1 MHSTLKIFD
10 RQGRCDETNTN
21 KICSNCHISDPISDL
36 IVNGTAWINDGDD
49 YQLNIFCNGSPNFEY
64 CVRHI
69 DGPYIMDGQETCEEW
84 STMDECQQ
92 NLEYAQSVLN
102 VKSFTVL
109 VIIRNAV
116 SIERKI
122 FVVNI
127 KQPIILVATM
137 VGALVFTLCI
147 IGVVACCIVRCIRK
161 KRR

>member
-1 MHSTLKIFD
+1 
-10 RQGRCDETNTN
+10 
-21 KICSNCHISDPISDL
+21 
-36 IVNGTAWINDGDD
+36 
-49 YQLNIFCNGSPNFEY
+49 
-64 CVRHI
+64 
-69 DGPYIMDGQETCEEW
+69 MDGRETCEKW
-84 STMDECQQ
+84 STMDVCQQ
-92 NLEYAQSVLN
+92 NLQYAQSVLN

-116 SIERKI
+116 SIERKL

-147 IGVVACCIVRCIRK
+147 IGVVAGCIVRCIRK

>member
-1 MHSTLKIFD
+1 MII
-10 RQGRCDETNTN
+10 Q
-21 KICSNCHISDPISDL
+21 ISDPISDL
-36 IVNGTAWINDGDD
+36 IVNGTTWINDGDD

-64 CVRHI
+64 CIRHI
-69 DGPYIMDGQETCEEW
+69 DGPYIMDGHESCDKWT
-84 STMDECQQ
+84 TMDVCQQ

-116 SIERKI
+116 SIERKL